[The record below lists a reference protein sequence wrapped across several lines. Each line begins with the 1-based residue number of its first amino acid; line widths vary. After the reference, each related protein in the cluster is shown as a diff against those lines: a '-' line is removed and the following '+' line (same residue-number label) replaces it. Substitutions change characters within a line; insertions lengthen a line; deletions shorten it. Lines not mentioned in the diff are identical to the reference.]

1 MEENMKLLAVSSAV
15 TLLILAIYA
24 SSAADAAL
32 AYSPDNRPVPTVEPF
47 IVEPLIEEDEG
58 FYDGPVA
65 RADGELAH
73 S

>member
-1 MEENMKLLAVSSAV
+1 MKLLAVSSAV

-47 IVEPLIEEDEG
+47 IEEDEG
-58 FYDGPVA
+58 LQAVA
-65 RADGELAH
+65 DLVGNGMQ